1 MKSILVGLTL
11 ILWIHSFPGY
21 TQSHDTTEEKTYC
34 LPIWQARLLVADALR
49 LRLADSIVQNKS
61 ARILLLEQEKE
72 SSYQSFT
79 NLLKIEQEKNKI
91 QSEIILHSE
100 SISEVYKEENTHLKK
115 KVRGLKWQ
123 RAGLGVIIV
132 VIVGLSL

>member
-1 MKSILVGLTL
+1 MLSLSIL
-11 ILWIHSFPGY
+11 WCPAY
-21 TQSHDTTEEKTYC
+21 TQTHQSEVYC
-34 LPIWQARLLVADALR
+34 LPIEKARLLVADAMR
-49 LRLADSIVQNKS
+49 LRLVDSISNNKS

-115 KVRGLKWQ
+115 KVRNLKWQ
-123 RAGLGVIIV
+123 RAGLGVLVIV
-132 VIVGLSL
+132 VTVLSL